1 MNLLD
6 LLLLVLLATS
16 ALAGWRTGLLLRA
29 ASWLGLLGG
38 ILLSPLVIPEVLDR
52 VSPPSAQGRLLV
64 VIATFVLTL
73 GVTSALTQVVGVR
86 LRRAVADTP
95 LRGVDHLGG
104 LAAGL
109 LGVLVSVWLLAPLA
123 GVVPGVAAR
132 QVRQSAIV
140 AGVADLAPPAPD
152 PLVALQSFLSTTP
165 FPQVLDDLAPAP
177 TTGPPPEQVPV
188 AQDVLQRVAASTVKV
203 ETTGCGGA
211 SAGSGWT
218 VRDGLVVTNAHVVA
232 GADTVRVLRPD
243 GQRLDA
249 VVVAFDDDRDVA
261 LLRVEGLGQQPL
273 ALDVPREGADGATL
287 GHPGGQDQLRVAP
300 ARVEQLLDATG
311 RDIYNQDPTTRRV
324 VVLAA
329 SLQQGD
335 SGSPLVDTD
344 GDVVGV
350 VFAISPD
357 REGTAYALA
366 PREVRAVLDGPRD
379 PGSTGRCQ

>member
-16 ALAGWRTGLLLRA
+16 ALAGWRAGLLLRA

-38 ILLSPLVIPEVLDR
+38 VLLSPLVIPEVLDR
-52 VSPPSAQGRLLV
+52 VAPPSAQGRLLV
-64 VIATFVLTL
+64 VITTFVLTI

-123 GVVPGVAAR
+123 GVVPGAAAR

-140 AGVADLAPPAPD
+140 QGVADVAPPAPD

-177 TTGPPPEQVPV
+177 VTGPPPAQVPV
-188 AQDVLQRVAASTVKV
+188 PQDVVQRVSASTVKV
-203 ETTGCGGA
+203 ETTGCGGGA
-211 SAGSGWT
+211 AGSGWT
-218 VRDGLVVTNAHVVA
+218 VREGLVVTNAHVVA
-232 GADTVRVLRPD
+232 GADGVRVLRPD
-243 GQRLDA
+243 GERLDA

-261 LLRVEGLGQQPL
+261 LLRVDGLGQQPL
-273 ALDVPREGADGATL
+273 ALDTPREGADGATL
-287 GHPGGQDQLRVAP
+287 GHPAGQDQLRVAP
-300 ARVEQLLDATG
+300 ARVEQLIDATG

-335 SGSPLVDTD
+335 SGSPLVDAD
-344 GDVVGV
+344 GEVVGV

-357 REGTAYALA
+357 RPDTAYALA

-379 PGSTGRCQ
+379 PGNSGRCQ

>member
-6 LLLLVLLATS
+6 VLLLVLLATS

-29 ASWLGLLGG
+29 SSWIGLVGG
-38 ILLSPLVIPEVLDR
+38 LLLSPLVIPEVLDR
-52 VSPPSAQGRLLV
+52 VAPPSAQGRLLV
-64 VIATFVLTL
+64 VIATFLLTI
-73 GVTSALTQVVGVR
+73 GVTSAVAQVVGLR

-95 LRGVDHLGG
+95 LRGLDHLGG
-104 LAAGL
+104 LAAGV

-132 QVRQSAIV
+132 QVRESAIV
-140 AGVADLAPPAPD
+140 QGVSDLAPPAPD

-165 FPQVLDDLAPAP
+165 FPQVFDDLAPSP
-177 TTGPPPEQVPV
+177 VTGPPPEQVPV
-188 AQDVLQRVAASTVKV
+188 PQEVVERVSASTVKV
-203 ETTGCGGA
+203 ETTGCGAGA
-211 SAGSGWT
+211 AGSGWA
-218 VRDGLVVTNAHVVA
+218 VADGTVVTNAHVVA
-232 GADTVRVLRPD
+232 GAETVRVLRPD

-261 LLRVEGLGQQPL
+261 LLRVDGLGQQPL
-273 ALDVPREGADGATL
+273 ALDAPQEGADGATL

-300 ARVEQLLDATG
+300 ARVEQLIDATG
-311 RDIYNQDPTTRRV
+311 RDIYGEDRTTRRV

-344 GDVVGV
+344 GEVVGV

-357 REGTAYALA
+357 RPGTAYALA
-366 PREVRAVLDGPRD
+366 PEEVRAVLDGPRD
-379 PGSTGRCQ
+379 PGNTGRCQ